1 MEYLFGAL
9 FIISNTEKK
18 DDKIKA
24 IPIIASLPY
33 FTKLG
38 EAMVTAWAESPLIL
52 REKSEEQ
59 RDSSRRVDYVE
70 TIASQRSHISYDQ

>member
-38 EAMVTAWAESPLIL
+38 EAMVTA
-52 REKSEEQ
+52 
-59 RDSSRRVDYVE
+59 
-70 TIASQRSHISYDQ
+70 

>member
-1 MEYLFGAL
+1 MILTLYFFRNNKLCCCENSLIRYFIPTMEYLFGAL

-38 EAMVTAWAESPLIL
+38 EAMVTA
-52 REKSEEQ
+52 
-59 RDSSRRVDYVE
+59 
-70 TIASQRSHISYDQ
+70 